1 MSARRRAVVV
11 AVVAGAAV
19 AVGPTPVAEAGSSP
33 QPTRL
38 VTFVARTCSSYTDV
52 AANRARNNI
61 QESLQD
67 LGADTLY
74 NGGNAVSPVVEQ
86 TQQPNCA
93 PLSDWRF
100 TMGNGY
106 TSRAVTGPWGALSVV
121 TGPFAGDIV
130 TRSSVP
136 LLDRNGDD
144 TGEALAG
151 AVTVALTP
159 GQVALAAKASSLWA
173 QGGTPADPVLDQA
186 YPGKFGFGAL
196 RCAVDILNGD
206 NVEWISYPTG
216 AKHVFCYAYYVVPP
230 PTSGTIV
237 VRKTVDDPSATA
249 TTAFPFQ
256 GDISYTSDQRFAI
269 AASAATAGSATFY
282 RAAGQTWSW
291 RELDLPGWM
300 KVGLSCRS
308 TTGASQTRTDPVA
321 GAVSVDLAA
330 GDTVTCTHTDRP
342 VPPPAGLLL
351 SKLTRGAIG
360 SFDFD
365 VSGPDQRSQTIA
377 TTQPG
382 APVAGQQ
389 LTLTPGA
396 YDVAERPPAP
406 TPAGSWS
413 LARVTCDGR
422 TAAIPLTVTV
432 VSGKGTA
439 CQFTNVFT
447 AGGSITLRKRTEG
460 AAGAADFVV
469 RPLAEPGLS
478 FEQRAVTAGPGQT
491 AVAEG
496 DDTSALALGRYE
508 IVEIGPGPRDDG
520 HWSLES
526 VLCDGA
532 PVGSAQGRTVV
543 TLGEAD
549 PSIDCTFVNRFS
561 PTPEPEN
568 PSAPSTPDADVA
580 AQGDVG
586 PLADLSVTK
595 SVAPHLAR
603 TGATLHYTIVVRNA
617 GPGTAYDVVAAE
629 VDPLTDQT
637 LGLHTTKGNCR
648 GTRPARCAVGT
659 LRRGQR
665 ATVTVDVPASRLGRT
680 RNRVAVTSST
690 SDPDLRNNRADALVS
705 VLPPL
710 SPRFTG

>member
-173 QGGTPADPVLDQA
+173 QGGTPPDPVLDQA

-206 NVEWISYPTG
+206 NVEWIGYPTG
-216 AKHVFCYAYYVVPP
+216 ARHVFCYAYYVVPP

-237 VRKTVDDPSATA
+237 VRKAVDDPSATA
-249 TTAFPFQ
+249 TQAFGFQ
-256 GDISYTSDQRFAI
+256 GDISYTSDGRFAI
-269 AASAATAGSATFY
+269 AASAGRPGSATFF

-291 RELDLPGWM
+291 RELDLPGWTRS
-300 KVGLSCRS
+300 GLSYASR
-308 TTGASQTRTDPVA
+308 TGASRTRADVGT
-321 GAVSVDLAA
+321 GAVSVDL
-330 GDTVTCTHTDRP
+330 
-342 VPPPAGLLL
+342 
-351 SKLTRGAIG
+351 
-360 SFDFD
+360 
-365 VSGPDQRSQTIA
+365 
-377 TTQPG
+377 
-382 APVAGQQ
+382 VAG
-389 LTLTPGA
+389 T
-396 YDVAERPPAP
+396 R
-406 TPAGSWS
+406 
-413 LARVTCDGR
+413 
-422 TAAIPLTVTV
+422 
-432 VSGKGTA
+432 
-439 CQFTNVFT
+439 
-447 AGGSITLRKRTEG
+447 
-460 AAGAADFVV
+460 
-469 RPLAEPGLS
+469 
-478 FEQRAVTAGPGQT
+478 
-491 AVAEG
+491 
-496 DDTSALALGRYE
+496 
-508 IVEIGPGPRDDG
+508 
-520 HWSLES
+520 
-526 VLCDGA
+526 
-532 PVGSAQGRTVV
+532 
-543 TLGEAD
+543 
-549 PSIDCTFVNRFS
+549 S
-561 PTPEPEN
+561 P
-568 PSAPSTPDADVA
+568 
-580 AQGDVG
+580 
-586 PLADLSVTK
+586 
-595 SVAPHLAR
+595 AR
-603 TGATLHYTIVVRNA
+603 TPIARHR
-617 GPGTAYDVVAAE
+617 
-629 VDPLTDQT
+629 
-637 LGLHTTKGNCR
+637 
-648 GTRPARCAVGT
+648 RPEACCS
-659 LRRGQR
+659 RR
-665 ATVTVDVPASRLGRT
+665 
-680 RNRVAVTSST
+680 
-690 SDPDLRNNRADALVS
+690 
-705 VLPPL
+705 
-710 SPRFTG
+710 